1 MNDFYRIQATLNGM
15 PFIVKKRKEEKEL
28 RAIFFYVHHDQ
39 EILEINAKYTKFE
52 KVKCR
57 PATAEEFSAFFKQ
70 NKMILAEK
78 SFKYDGIVSTHPDS
92 ITQSEEDK
100 KKKQVT
106 IPCIWRRDGVPI
118 LGNMQAD
125 RGILWGHSGILV
137 MAVEK
142 RKSLLVV

>member
-15 PFIVKKRKEEKEL
+15 PFMVKKIREEKEL

-39 EILEINAKYTKFE
+39 EILEINAKYAKFE

-57 PATAEEFSAFFKQ
+57 PATTEEFSAFFEQ

-78 SFKYDGIVSTHPDS
+78 SFKYSGIVSTHPDS
-92 ITQSEEDK
+92 ITQSKEDK
-100 KKKQVT
+100 EKNQVT

-118 LGNMQAD
+118 FGNMKAD
-125 RGILWGHSGILV
+125 RGILWGHSGTLV
-137 MAVEK
+137 MAVEESN
-142 RKSLLVV
+142 SLLVV